1 MAATIAVMLM
11 EAIIIA
17 VVIFGEVLT
26 LIVVTIVTIIMT
38 TIKVVAEGIT
48 LVVIMGMI
56 ILVEVAGSDD
66 GNDNL
71 FPTPYSNA
79 AV

>member
-38 TIKVVAEGIT
+38 TIKVVAEGGRYAQET
-48 LVVIMGMI
+48 
-56 ILVEVAGSDD
+56 EVWVWPS
-66 GNDNL
+66 L
-71 FPTPYSNA
+71 S
-79 AV
+79 